1 MRVRGT
7 TEKELGKICAEGLSF
22 FGITNR
28 LISHELKNILAI
40 ISETL
45 GLSNELMELSDSGM
59 ELEPGK
65 LQSLSES
72 IIEEVERANRIIRNM
87 NTFAH
92 SLDKFITEVD
102 ISQIVNLIVGLSK
115 LDAASKNTKLRVV
128 DPEACVISTSP
139 FFLEVLIYRLIDYS
153 LRRAGPGKEIRI
165 SFDSGDNG
173 VRIIFSGIAS
183 DITGE
188 FPTKKEDLLAKALCA
203 RVSLDTS
210 AGELHL
216 DLPQK
221 MGESP
226 ILNISTE

>member
-1 MRVRGT
+1 M
-7 TEKELGKICAEGLSF
+7 EKELGKICAEGLSF